1 MSLETGRAKIIV
13 KHDLFRV
20 YITSKSSLYYLAPL
34 KPRRVNSRKVW
45 AEVGVKQSEKYDVD
59 TLVTETKK
67 RKMIFF

>member
-20 YITSKSSLYYLAPL
+20 YITPKSSLYYLAPL
-34 KPRRVNSRKVW
+34 KPRPVNSRKVW

-59 TLVTETKK
+59 TLVAKTK
-67 RKMIFF
+67 